1 MTDINIPN
9 HVALIPDG
17 NRRWAKSQGLVPT
30 AGHEEGIKRFWEL
43 SEYLFKKGVEHV
55 TFWGASS
62 DNLRKRTPLEVQ
74 FLAFIAK
81 TKSAD
86 SKLMEEFVK
95 NEIKV
100 RVIGK
105 WDEILKDSDLAKSI
119 ANMES
124 KTEHFT
130 KRTLTVLF
138 GYSGVEEM
146 LDAIPKLNNTDQ
158 TLSYEDVK
166 DSLSTGFLP
175 EVDLVIRTGGEP
187 HWSAGFMMWHTANS
201 QFYFTETLWPAFKT
215 EQLELALADFSKR
228 GRRMGK

>member
-17 NRRWAKSQGLVPT
+17 NRRWATLQGLPAS
-30 AGHEEGIKRFWEL
+30 AGHEEGSKRTWEL
-43 SEYLFKKGVEHV
+43 AESLFRNGVTHV
-55 TFWGASS
+55 TFWGAST
-62 DNLRKRTPLEVQ
+62 DNVRKRNPLEVKVLVSLAKNGLSDPKLITQ
-74 FLAFIAK
+74 FI
-81 TKSAD
+81 
-86 SKLMEEFVK
+86 E

-105 WDEILKDSDLAKSI
+105 WDEILHDTGLAKTV
-119 ANMES
+119 ADLES
-124 KTEHFT
+124 KTGHFT
-130 KRTLTVLF
+130 KRTLTILF

-146 LDAIPKLNNTDQ
+146 LDAIPKLNNKDQ
-158 TLSYEDVK
+158 ALSYEDVK

-201 QFYFTETLWPAFKT
+201 QFYFTETLWPAFNT
-215 EQLELALADFSKR
+215 EQLELALTDFSKR
-228 GRRMGK
+228 ERRMGK